1 MERLPG
7 FKSVLEGTRL
17 IRSINYQRPIIAA
30 IWSRAATG
38 ADSTSP
44 AVTTGEDA

>member
-17 IRSINYQRPIIAA
+17 IRSINCQRPIIAT
-30 IWSRAATG
+30 IWSRAAAG
-38 ADSTSP
+38 ADSTSS
-44 AVTTGEDA
+44 AATTGEDA

>member
-17 IRSINYQRPIIAA
+17 IRSINCPRPIIAA
-30 IWSRAATG
+30 IWSGAAAG
-38 ADSTSP
+38 ADWTSP
-44 AVTTGEDA
+44 AATTGEDA